1 MKMINIAG
9 ASEGRIAP
17 YIAESRRESDG
28 QCLIVV
34 PTLNRARRLQSDLS
48 FFNGEEPVYILPPD
62 EDSAIAYEAK
72 SNDSLLERMRV
83 LKALTNGA
91 KCTVIAPVTG
101 AIRRIPPKE
110 VFTENTLE
118 LSLGEDLDIS
128 MLRSKLSLLGYER
141 ATMVEARGEYSIR
154 GGIID
159 IFTPE
164 GEDPYRI
171 ELFDTEIDSIRSFDI
186 DSQRSIE
193 NLEHLT
199 VFPCSQI
206 TRDEE
211 IFAKAAG
218 RIRRA
223 YDRAIKRAK
232 DKNSTEDDHSVNI
245 AAELEKRRNQLLEY
259 ADGMI
264 NLQ

>member
-9 ASEGRIAP
+9 ASDGRIAP

-34 PTLNRARRLQSDLS
+34 STLNRARRLQSDLS

-83 LKALTNGA
+83 LKALTNGG

-101 AIRRIPPKE
+101 AVRRIPPKE

-128 MLRSKLSLLGYER
+128 GLEIRHNQTYKELSDRLGDGLYEE
-141 ATMVEARGEYSIR
+141 T
-154 GGIID
+154 
-159 IFTPE
+159 
-164 GEDPYRI
+164 
-171 ELFDTEIDSIRSFDI
+171 
-186 DSQRSIE
+186 Q
-193 NLEHLT
+193 
-199 VFPCSQI
+199 
-206 TRDEE
+206 
-211 IFAKAAG
+211 
-218 RIRRA
+218 
-223 YDRAIKRAK
+223 
-232 DKNSTEDDHSVNI
+232 
-245 AAELEKRRNQLLEY
+245 
-259 ADGMI
+259 
-264 NLQ
+264 